1 MGADE
6 TTMRFR
12 RLRNMGFNRITSL
25 YRFLFLLIFSA
36 ALMIVDHR
44 SELLSPVRTVGTA
57 INLPFQLLFNLPAK
71 MRGLIEAYYPD
82 DQLHRE
88 YQELA
93 AKQREL
99 EARLQRY
106 DAVEAE
112 NRRLAK
118 LLSMSREFDNR
129 VLHAEIVDIGLAPF
143 THRVALNRGAEAG
156 VHLGQPVITPDGVL
170 GQVSG
175 VGLYRSVVTLITDP
189 GHAIPVQVQRNGLRT
204 IAQGLGVANQLEVPF
219 LSGQADIQNADVL
232 VTSGLGGGFP
242 AGYKVAQ
249 VREIVTDANETFLM
263 VSATTF
269 TNIDLVKEVL
279 LLGNNE
285 AAADQVAPPARQ

>member
-1 MGADE
+1 
-6 TTMRFR
+6 MRFRRLR

-25 YRFLFLLIFSA
+25 YRFFFLLIFSA

-44 SELLSPVRTVGTA
+44 SQLLSPLRTVGTLL
-57 INLPFQLLFNLPAK
+57 NLPFQQLFNLPTTI
-71 MRGLIEAYYPD
+71 RDLIDAYYPD
-82 DQLHRE
+82 DQLYRKYE
-88 YQELA
+88 ALA
-93 AKQREL
+93 AKQMEL
-99 EARLQRY
+99 QAHLQRY

-156 VHLGQPVITPDGVL
+156 VFLGQPVITPDGVL

-189 GHAIPVQVQRNGLRT
+189 AHAMPVQIQRNGLRT

-219 LSGQADIQNADVL
+219 LSGQADIQNSDVL

-269 TNIDLVKEVL
+269 TDIDLVKEVL
-279 LLGNNE
+279 LLWNHKPAPQQ
-285 AAADQVAPPARQ
+285 AAPAERQ